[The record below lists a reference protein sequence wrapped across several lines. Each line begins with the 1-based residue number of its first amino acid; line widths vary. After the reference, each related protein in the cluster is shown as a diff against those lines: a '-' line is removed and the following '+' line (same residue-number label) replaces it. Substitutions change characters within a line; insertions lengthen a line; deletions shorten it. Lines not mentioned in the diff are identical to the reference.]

1 MKPVRNI
8 VIVGG
13 GSAGWITAC
22 VIAAKHR
29 SSAPDGVRVTLI
41 ESPSIK
47 TVGVGEG
54 TWPTMRS
61 TLLKIGISESDFLRE
76 CGASFKQGAK
86 FAKWVT
92 GAEGDAYYHPLV
104 LPQGFPKTDLSRF
117 WQTLAQK
124 DARIPQ
130 FSDAVCAQDTL
141 CENHLAPK
149 LITTPEYAS
158 VANYA
163 YHLDNGK
170 FGEFL
175 RRHGIEKLGI
185 THILDDVTGVQSDQ
199 HGDIS
204 TLSTKENGPLSG
216 DLFVDCTGFS
226 SLLLGKHFGVAFND
240 CSDVLFID
248 QALAIQVPYPD
259 DQSPIVSHT
268 VSTGQ
273 TGGWIWDI
281 GLQNQRGIGHVYSSQ
296 HVRDDTALQELGAY
310 IGDGFDE
317 SLVRKIPIRSGHR
330 DIAWKNN
337 CVAVGLSAGFLEP
350 LEASALVLVE
360 LSASMIADQ
369 LPARREIMDIV
380 SKRFNQVFQ
389 YRWARII
396 EFLKLHYILSK
407 REEPFWVDNR
417 NPESIPERLTEL
429 LQLWRYHPPGDHDFD
444 SNNEVFPAASYLYVL
459 LGMGF
464 EMDLSD
470 WAPSE
475 HDQHVA
481 NQEFQ
486 RNAAQKQKWRTS
498 MPTNRELLNKVHEY
512 GFQSV

>member
-1 MKPVRNI
+1 MKPVRKII
-8 VIVGG
+8 VVGG
-13 GSAGWITAC
+13 GSAGWIAAC
-22 VIAAKHR
+22 TIAAKH
-29 SSAPDGVRVTLI
+29 PNETGGGVQVTLI
-41 ESPSIK
+41 ESPNIK
-47 TVGVGEG
+47 AVGVGEG

-61 TLLKIGISESDFLRE
+61 TLLNIGASETEFLNYCR
-76 CGASFKQGAK
+76 ASFKQGAK

-92 GAEGDAYYHPLV
+92 GEADDAYYHPLV

-117 WQTLAQK
+117 WQGLATR
-124 DARIPQ
+124 DPNVPQ

-149 LITTPEYAS
+149 LVTTPEFAS

-175 RRHGIEKLGI
+175 KRHGIEKLGI
-185 THILDDVTGVQSDQ
+185 KHILDDVIGVQSDEQ
-199 HGDIS
+199 GDIAF
-204 TLSTKENGPLSG
+204 LKTKTSGNLDG

-226 SLLLGKHFGVAFND
+226 SLLLGKHYGVKFRD

-248 QALAIQVPYPD
+248 QALAIQVPYPEE
-259 DQSPIVSHT
+259 QSPIVSHT

-281 GLQNQRGIGHVYSSQ
+281 GLQNRRGIGHVFSSR
-296 HVRDDTALQELGAY
+296 HVSDDSAILELAAY
-310 IGDGFDE
+310 VGSGFDE
-317 SLVRKIPIRSGHR
+317 SLVRSIPIRSGHR
-330 DIAWKNN
+330 EIAWKNN

-360 LSASMIADQ
+360 LSANMIAEQ
-369 LPARREIMDIV
+369 LPARREVMDIV
-380 SKRFNQVFQ
+380 AKRFNSVFS
-389 YRWARII
+389 YRWSRII
-396 EFLKLHYILSK
+396 EFLKLHYVLSK
-407 REEPFWVDNR
+407 RDEPFWVDNR
-417 NPESIPERLTEL
+417 NPETIPERLTEML
-429 LQLWRYHPPGDHDFD
+429 RLWRFHPPGDHDFD

-464 EMDLSD
+464 EIDLSD
-470 WAPSE
+470 WRPSQQE
-475 HDQHVA
+475 QTLA
-481 NQEFQ
+481 NQEFH
-486 RNAAQKQKWRTS
+486 RNAAQKQKWRAN
-498 MPTNRELLNKVHEY
+498 MPTNRELLNKVREF